1 MSMGIDEAEA
11 ALSRFE
17 DQMSSPWAGVDGW
30 RKGRGTKKRNAVSE
44 DSNGAN
50 REVVDRGKGDVPFSG
65 DLGVSEGALDVNLR
79 HAVSGKPGEE

>member
-30 RKGRGTKKRNAVSE
+30 RKGRSAKKMNAVSE

-50 REVVDRGKGDVPFSG
+50 REVVERGKGDGPFSG
-65 DLGVSEGALDVNLR
+65 DLGVSEGALDVDLR
-79 HAVSGKPGEE
+79 HGVSGQPGGE

>member
-30 RKGRGTKKRNAVSE
+30 RKGRRVKKRNVVSE
-44 DSNGAN
+44 DSNGA
-50 REVVDRGKGDVPFSG
+50 KG
-65 DLGVSEGALDVNLR
+65 EGGWAFQWGSRSL
-79 HAVSGKPGEE
+79 